1 MARGFCDS
9 IAPLSCGQLGADAEI
24 VPPYYRQGDLAA
36 RTRGKSDA
44 SNPSRLRAVRCLERE
59 GSRAKSGGNGDLFE
73 ENDLSV
79 DVADAAD
86 AGHCFLA
93 DVAPLL
99 VAQAA
104 PTYVE
109 EDFLGQSV
117 SVDLPAPGGD
127 GVFDPD
133 GLHFGR
139 SDRGAFP
146 GGRFHAGPPHVEA
159 GQAEASVGARQIAS
173 LEGGGD
179 GAEAVG
185 EGAGAGEVLEDDV
198 VGDEEFLEPFP
209 QGFPEFDRGVEQEGI
224 GQRREEEIADDLALA
239 GENRCVLRGADGEL
253 GNVVGN
259 LAVEV
264 ADAVLAGHSPDG
276 AGGQREMGGLAGGQF
291 VIKTLVDRLEIGHPP
306 KLAPFLPMRSDEMI
320 PHDSPD
326 QDKVF
331 MAEALKQAKFALRKD
346 EVPVGAVI
354 VREDGQ
360 IVGRAYNQVEM
371 LKDATAHA
379 EMIALTQAQEAVGD
393 WRLTDCTLYV
403 TKEPCPM
410 CAGAIVHTRLRR
422 VVFGVGDPKAG
433 AMGGAF
439 NLLDLKGLN
448 HTCLVTSGLY
458 AEDSLKMLQDFFKS
472 RRS

>member
-1 MARGFCDS
+1 
-9 IAPLSCGQLGADAEI
+9 
-24 VPPYYRQGDLAA
+24 
-36 RTRGKSDA
+36 
-44 SNPSRLRAVRCLERE
+44 
-59 GSRAKSGGNGDLFE
+59 
-73 ENDLSV
+73 
-79 DVADAAD
+79 
-86 AGHCFLA
+86 
-93 DVAPLL
+93 
-99 VAQAA
+99 
-104 PTYVE
+104 
-109 EDFLGQSV
+109 
-117 SVDLPAPGGD
+117 
-127 GVFDPD
+127 
-133 GLHFGR
+133 
-139 SDRGAFP
+139 
-146 GGRFHAGPPHVEA
+146 
-159 GQAEASVGARQIAS
+159 
-173 LEGGGD
+173 
-179 GAEAVG
+179 
-185 EGAGAGEVLEDDV
+185 
-198 VGDEEFLEPFP
+198 
-209 QGFPEFDRGVEQEGI
+209 
-224 GQRREEEIADDLALA
+224 
-239 GENRCVLRGADGEL
+239 
-253 GNVVGN
+253 
-259 LAVEV
+259 
-264 ADAVLAGHSPDG
+264 
-276 AGGQREMGGLAGGQF
+276 
-291 VIKTLVDRLEIGHPP
+291 
-306 KLAPFLPMRSDEMI
+306 MRSDEII
-320 PHDSPD
+320 PDDSPD
-326 QDKVF
+326 RDKVF